1 MTDTQ
6 TAPLGSGPDGFA
18 GLVAVITGG
27 GTGMGRELAVR
38 LAAEGCSVAICDLS
52 ADQMAETERRA
63 LAGAPDG
70 VTMLTHVAD
79 VSDEAAVLAF
89 AAAVAERYGQVNLL
103 FNNAGIGGGGS
114 LVTDERETWERTF
127 NICWGGVYLSTRA
140 FLPLLL
146 AADQGHVIN
155 TSSINGF
162 WASLGPTVS
171 HSAYSASKFAVRGF
185 TEALIT
191 DFKLNAPTLSASV
204 VMPGH
209 IGTEIALNSA
219 RIHDREPKDLTAD
232 QVAEIRER
240 MEQRGLDLS
249 GASDEDVRL
258 GVQAMFEAFRDTAPM
273 DAVAAA
279 GVILDGVRA
288 GRWRILVGADAQQL
302 DELVRASPEE
312 IYDDAFYDLLSTRG
326 IMNFGLG

>member
-1 MTDTQ
+1 MTDT
-6 TAPLGSGPDGFA
+6 APPPLGSGPDGFA

-27 GTGMGRELAVR
+27 GTGMGRELAVQ
-38 LAAEGCSVAICDLS
+38 LAADGASVAICDLS
-52 ADQMAETERRA
+52 ADQMAETERLA

-70 VTMLTHVAD
+70 VEVLTQVAD
-79 VSDEAAVLAF
+79 VSDEAAVVAF
-89 AAAVAERYGQVNLL
+89 AAAVEERFGRVELL

-127 NICWGGVYLSTRA
+127 NICWGGVYYSTRA

-146 AADQGHVIN
+146 AAERGHVVN

-191 DFKLNAPTLSASV
+191 DFKLNAPTLTASV

-219 RIHDREPKDLTAD
+219 RIHDREPKDLTTE
-232 QVAEIRER
+232 QVAEIRMR

-258 GVQAMFEAFRDTAPM
+258 GVQAMFEAFRDDAPM
-273 DAVAAA
+273 DAAAA
-279 GVILDGVRA
+279 AAVILDGVRA
-288 GRWRILVGADAQQL
+288 GRWRILVGDDARQL
-302 DELVRASPEE
+302 DELVRATPEQ
-312 IYDDAFYDLLSTRG
+312 IYDDSFYELLASRG

>member
-1 MTDTQ
+1 MTDT
-6 TAPLGSGPDGFA
+6 APPPLGSGPDGFA

-27 GTGMGRELAVR
+27 GTGMGRELAVQ
-38 LAAEGCSVAICDLS
+38 LAAAGASVAICDLS
-52 ADQMAETERRA
+52 ADQMAETERLA

-70 VTMLTHVAD
+70 VEVLTQVAD
-79 VSDEAAVLAF
+79 VSDEAAVVAF
-89 AAAVAERYGQVNLL
+89 AAAVEERFGRVELL

-127 NICWGGVYLSTRA
+127 NICWGGVYYSTRA

-146 AADQGHVIN
+146 AAERGHVVN

-191 DFKLNAPTLSASV
+191 DFKLNAPTLTASV

-219 RIHDREPKDLTAD
+219 RIHDREPKDLTTE
-232 QVAEIRER
+232 QVAEIRMR

-258 GVQAMFEAFRDTAPM
+258 GVQAMFEAFRDDAPM
-273 DAVAAA
+273 DAAAA
-279 GVILDGVRA
+279 AAVILDGVRA
-288 GRWRILVGADAQQL
+288 GRWRILVGDDARQL
-302 DELVRASPEE
+302 DELVRSAPEQ
-312 IYDDAFYDLLSTRG
+312 IYDDSFYELLASRG